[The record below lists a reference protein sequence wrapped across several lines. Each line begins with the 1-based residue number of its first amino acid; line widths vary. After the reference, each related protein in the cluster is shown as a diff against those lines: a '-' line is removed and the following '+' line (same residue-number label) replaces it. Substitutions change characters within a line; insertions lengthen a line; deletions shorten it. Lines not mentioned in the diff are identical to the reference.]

1 MKKLAKN
8 HCIFVQISHFLIQNH
23 RFCCS
28 RCIDEPQ
35 NVAKSFIFI
44 ENSLKN
50 SLFFE
55 QKIMFSRMLVCRW
68 SPQKSLDFHSKCE
81 RFMQNPRFHRS
92 TYVDE
97 TKNAAKSFIFIGN
110 SLKNSST
117 GKACRSTEPP
127 NAMPKSRQIVDTCTL
142 FFTTSRST
150 EPSNRMPKSRH
161 IVDSCTLLFTAS
173 RSTGAAKHD
182 AQIATNRRIILSP
195 FYDVQVDRG
204 SQTRCPNRDHGRQKL
219 KNIAAE

>member
-1 MKKLAKN
+1 MIMKKLAKN
-8 HCIFVQISHFLIQNH
+8 HCIFVQISHFSIQNH

-68 SPQKSLDFHSKCE
+68 SPQKSLVFHSKCE

-110 SLKNSST
+110 SLKIRLLQKRVGRQSLQTRCPNRDKSSILAPSFSRRLGRQSLQT
-117 GKACRSTEPP
+117 GCP
-127 NAMPKSRQIVDTCTL
+127 NRDTSSILAPFFSRRLGRQKLLNTMPKSRQIVESYIL
-142 FFTTSRST
+142 LFTTSRST
-150 EPSNRMPKSRH
+150 EGP
-161 IVDSCTLLFTAS
+161 
-173 RSTGAAKHD
+173 KHD
-182 AQIATNRRIILSP
+182 AQIATT
-195 FYDVQVDRG
+195 VDR
-204 SQTRCPNRDHGRQKL
+204 S
-219 KNIAAE
+219 

>member
-1 MKKLAKN
+1 MIMKKLAKN
-8 HCIFVQISHFLIQNH
+8 HCIFVQISHFSIQNH

-97 TKNAAKSFIFIGN
+97 TKNAAKSFSFIGN
-110 SLKNSST
+110 SLKIRLLQKRV
-117 GKACRSTEPP
+117 G
-127 NAMPKSRQIVDTCTL
+127 RQSL
-142 FFTTSRST
+142 
-150 EPSNRMPKSRH
+150 
-161 IVDSCTLLFTAS
+161 
-173 RSTGAAKHD
+173 
-182 AQIATNRRIILSP
+182 
-195 FYDVQVDRG
+195 
-204 SQTRCPNRDHGRQKL
+204 QTRCPNRD
-219 KNIAAE
+219 